1 MYNLYEVRKMNE
13 RDLWDEAYEWALERA
28 NEEGDV
34 DIDYD
39 EELISAWAKEHYD
52 YLKRAKEHA

>member
-1 MYNLYEVRKMNE
+1 MNE
-13 RDLWDEAYEWALERA
+13 RDLWDEAYELALERA

-39 EELISAWAKEHYD
+39 EELISAWAKEYYD